1 MNKKIIFAFI
11 PLFLT
16 AYGCSAQ
23 NNTGTPKP
31 GLANPASVSCLEKG
45 GKLEIKETPAGQQGI
60 CRFSDGSFCD
70 EWAFFRGECKPGQNK

>member
-1 MNKKIIFAFI
+1 MNKKLFFSFI
-11 PLFLT
+11 SLFLMI
-16 AYGCSAQ
+16 YGCSTQ
-23 NNTGTPKP
+23 NNANPTAP

-45 GKLEIKETPAGQQGI
+45 GKIEIKETSAGQQGI